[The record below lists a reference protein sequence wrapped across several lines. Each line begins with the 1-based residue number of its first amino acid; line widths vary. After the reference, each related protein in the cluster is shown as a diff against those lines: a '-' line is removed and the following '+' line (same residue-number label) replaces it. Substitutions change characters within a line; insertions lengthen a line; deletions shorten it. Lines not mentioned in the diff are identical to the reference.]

1 MLNWRYKKQSV
12 LCNYIICGYSHGI
25 CIALNFTFKVLW
37 FYFPGTFLV
46 LIVLNGK
53 NVETAAIGGHL
64 NCTRDLE
71 ILSYFFLFLL
81 N

>member
-1 MLNWRYKKQSV
+1 MLYN
-12 LCNYIICGYSHGI
+12 NIICGYSHGI
-25 CIALNFTFKVLW
+25 CVALNFTFKVLW

-53 NVETAAIGGHL
+53 NVERAAIGENL
-64 NCTRDLE
+64 NCTRDVE
-71 ILSYFFLFLL
+71 ILSYFLLFLL